1 MERFEFFLTSFAS
14 SLNVKSTKS
23 ITNESFFFGM
33 LWLAVDWRT
42 HWFPILLIG
51 LIRHSLFMCLYWV
64 VASKFIDLPSAIQCL
79 FFNSRWCLLIPLLQ
93 YQFCCRSNFDSSWIF
108 IRCLHFFFYI
118 SWMSFAECFFL
129 WPTVPNL
136 VACLLYTIHLLFI
149 YIFFKC
155 SRNEIFANEK
165 EEFLFYVWWRW
176 SVRLAMVHTFP

>member
-108 IRCLHFFFYI
+108 IRCLHFFFLYFVNVFC
-118 SWMSFAECFFL
+118 WMFL
-129 WPTVPNL
+129 FVTHCTKFSCLFTLHHSL
-136 VACLLYTIHLLFI
+136 VVHI
-149 YIFFKC
+149 YI
-155 SRNEIFANEK
+155 
-165 EEFLFYVWWRW
+165 L
-176 SVRLAMVHTFP
+176 